1 LRAQAEQRAS
11 APAASNPAAAV
22 ARVVAPVA
30 KPIAPPS
37 LEMTRVSAPAPVPT
51 TPSTAPVA
59 PPPEGGYQSIV
70 LTACNDH
77 AMARLPE
84 SSVTIQKFPFRIGR
98 KHETPGKGATVFASN
113 DLPIADE
120 KPYQISRNHCSIER
134 EGDHFFVRDRGSS
147 LGTVVNDAAIGLAE
161 NSLTQD
167 LRGGEN
173 QILLGSDDSQFQFK
187 VTLR

>member
-1 LRAQAEQRAS
+1 
-11 APAASNPAAAV
+11 
-22 ARVVAPVA
+22 
-30 KPIAPPS
+30 
-37 LEMTRVSAPAPVPT
+37 MTRVSAPAPVAT
-51 TPSTAPVA
+51 APSTAPVA

-98 KHETPGKGATVFASN
+98 KHENPEKGATVFASN